1 MCLLVIAWKVHPR
14 YPLVLAGNRDELHAR
29 PAAPLGWWDD
39 PAGLLAGRDLEA
51 GGAWLGVTT
60 DGRAGVVT
68 NFREPR
74 RMTPGAPSRGAFIPG
89 FAATGSGAAGYAE
102 TLAAQAADYAGFNL
116 LLADGRDLIYASNR
130 PAFAVRRLEPGLYGL
145 ANDTLDA
152 PWPRVER
159 TRARLRALLG
169 DAEPDREAFFSA
181 LADTQPASAVE
192 LAAAGAGTG
201 ASVEPSPH
209 GPFVLGSSYGTRCS
223 TLLFMDADGEVRI
236 EEQRYDAAGLVTG
249 VSAERFQTAADR
261 RQRAGRA

>member
-1 MCLLVIAWKVHPR
+1 MCLLVVAWKVHPR

-74 RMTPGAPSRGAFIPG
+74 RMAPGSPSRGGFIPG
-89 FAATGSGAAGYAE
+89 FATADGGAAGYAA
-102 TLAAQAADYAGFNL
+102 TLATQAADYAGFNL
-116 LLADGRDLIYASNR
+116 LLADGRDLVYASNR

-159 TRARLRALLG
+159 TRARLRALLAA
-169 DAEPDREAFFSA
+169 AEPDRDALFGA
-181 LADTQPASAVE
+181 LADTRPASATE
-192 LAAAGAGTG
+192 LAAAGA
-201 ASVEPSPH
+201 AAEPSPH
-209 GPFVLGSSYGTRCS
+209 GPFVLGPTYGTRCS
-223 TLLFMDADGEVRI
+223 TLLLIGADGEVRV
-236 EEQRYDAAGLVTG
+236 EEQRYDAQGLVIG
-249 VSAERFQTAADR
+249 VSAERFRTAGGR
-261 RQRAGRA
+261 RRRAGRA

>member
-1 MCLLVIAWKVHPR
+1 MCLLVVAWKVHPR

-51 GGAWLGVTT
+51 GGTWLGVTT

-74 RMTPGAPSRGAFIPG
+74 RLTPGSPSRGAFIPG
-89 FAATGSGAAGYAE
+89 FAAADHGAAGYAE

-116 LLADGRDLIYASNR
+116 LLADGRELVYASNR
-130 PAFAVRRLEPGLYGL
+130 PTFAVRHLEPGLYGL

-159 TRARLRALLG
+159 TRTRLRALLTE
-169 DAEPDREAFFSA
+169 AEPDRDALFSA
-181 LADTQPASAVE
+181 LADTRPPSTAE
-192 LAAAGAGTG
+192 LAAAGAT
-201 ASVEPSPH
+201 AEPSPY
-209 GPFVLGSSYGTRCS
+209 GPFVLGPTYGTRCS
-223 TLLFMDADGEVRI
+223 TLLLMDADGEVRI
-236 EEQRYDAAGLVTG
+236 EEQRYDARGLVTG
-249 VSAERFQTAADR
+249 VSAERFRTASRGRRRADR
-261 RQRAGRA
+261 A